1 VTAGDPVPLG
11 NPFASRRCL
20 YYNRLPRR
28 VQVPLLTNISTPG
41 TDHAATAMSHFPAE
55 QTGNPLAAT
64 PSARYEPSYAKRPM
78 TLPTAGCSET
88 VCPEGKHLLRSSQP
102 QHEQSACMQ
111 AEISESCSRQFLLAC
126 SQNLSP
132 VHRSVHL
139 VTNLGDDG
147 ASPTVRLSEQATYLS
162 TRYLTAL
169 SEHLT
174 NPLLSAS
181 SHVVIRRNG
190 NGASRNHNRQLF
202 RFR

>member
-88 VCPEGKHLLRSSQP
+88 VCPEGKHLLDLRSLST
-102 QHEQSACMQ
+102 S
-111 AEISESCSRQFLLAC
+111 
-126 SQNLSP
+126 NLHVCRLRSLNP
-132 VHRSVHL
+132 VHVNSSLHVHRTLVPFTGASISLRTSAMMERPQRSVFPNRL
-139 VTNLGDDG
+139 
-147 ASPTVRLSEQATYLS
+147 PT
-162 TRYLTAL
+162 
-169 SEHLT
+169 
-174 NPLLSAS
+174 
-181 SHVVIRRNG
+181 
-190 NGASRNHNRQLF
+190 
-202 RFR
+202 